1 MVTDVSVG
9 RKKYNKRKKRK
20 EKRSRRKNTQGQNPQ
35 NYTKILKF
43 HYSKSYDY
51 IKYELFLEASNTLA
65 VLN

>member
-9 RKKYNKRKKRK
+9 RKKYNKRKKRSK
-20 EKRSRRKNTQGQNPQ
+20 RKNTQGQNPQ

-51 IKYELFLEASNTLA
+51 IKYVLFLEASNTPV
-65 VLN
+65 VLK

>member
-9 RKKYNKRKKRK
+9 RKKYNKRKKR
-20 EKRSRRKNTQGQNPQ
+20 EESRRKNTQGQNPQ

-51 IKYELFLEASNTLA
+51 IKYELFLEALNTLA
-65 VLN
+65 VPN